1 MNFGGMIAYYFLCQ
15 PGSAVFM
22 TTLCLN
28 SAVYD
33 VAFKS
38 RVLCQGARL
47 HEQRE
52 PMSGFS
58 VPVVRVRPE
67 LREHSQSKQIGFFSQ
82 AWNQRPLEEQ
92 RYPVVWMFPTWY
104 DPAFLH
110 PGALKGDSF
119 LAGLTVWP
127 KSCWILPTMTSVPF

>member
-67 LREHSQSKQIGFFSQ
+67 LREHSQSKQIGFFS
-82 AWNQRPLEEQ
+82 
-92 RYPVVWMFPTWY
+92 
-104 DPAFLH
+104 
-110 PGALKGDSF
+110 
-119 LAGLTVWP
+119 
-127 KSCWILPTMTSVPF
+127 